1 MAAVEQG
8 IPRPRNKDVCLGP
21 HAACSKQITMHYSF
35 DFAQQLQFPND
46 PLQPGAV
53 YFKSLRKCGLFGVS
67 CEALSK
73 QVNYLIDE
81 SVACGKGANTVISLI
96 DHFLDV
102 YGLGEVDLH
111 LHADNCSGQN
121 KNSAMLHYLLW
132 RVLQGLN
139 QSITLSFLIAGHTKF
154 APDRGFGLIKRVY
167 RKTKI
172 DCLEDIRNVVK
183 VSSDMNDCQLVGHE
197 DGQVIVQT
205 HDWTDFCMKS
215 FKKLDGILQFQH
227 FRFTKEG
234 VVYAKMTCD
243 GEESAFPLLKKG
255 VKLPLS
261 NEKPPV
267 IKPPGLPLARQWYL
281 FDEIRQFVSPE
292 YQDTVA
298 PKPTAAKAS
307 NRGPSTED
315 TENHPS
321 DAGHAAGAAVT
332 KVRGRGRGRGAA
344 KKVLET
350 QEPNIEPQAMP
361 EKPKRGR
368 GGARGARRGRG
379 RGKE

>member
-1 MAAVEQG
+1 MEYTYAILNIPFVKLNCYIKHIQWLNLFLFLLPSGVAKISRAANVPDEDKSSALKAYEAHLSCVKKERDYLREAVAAVEQG
-8 IPRPRNKDVCLGP
+8 IPRPRNKDVCLGS

-167 RKTKI
+167 RKTKV
-172 DCLEDIRNVVK
+172 DCLEDIQNVVK
-183 VSSDMNDCQLVGHE
+183 VSSDMNECQLVGHE
-197 DGQVIVQT
+197 DGQVIVPT
-205 HDWTDFCMKS
+205 HDWTDFCVKS
-215 FKKLDGILQFQH
+215 FKKLDGILQIP
-227 FRFTKEG
+227 
-234 VVYAKMTCD
+234 A
-243 GEESAFPLLKKG
+243 
-255 VKLPLS
+255 
-261 NEKPPV
+261 
-267 IKPPGLPLARQWYL
+267 YL
-281 FDEIRQFVSPE
+281 F
-292 YQDTVA
+292 
-298 PKPTAAKAS
+298 
-307 NRGPSTED
+307 
-315 TENHPS
+315 H
-321 DAGHAAGAAVT
+321 
-332 KVRGRGRGRGAA
+332 
-344 KKVLET
+344 
-350 QEPNIEPQAMP
+350 
-361 EKPKRGR
+361 
-368 GGARGARRGRG
+368 
-379 RGKE
+379 